1 MKRFE
6 NELDDLQR
14 RLSEMADLAR
24 SMVVLTANAV
34 KDRALDVRA
43 EISESETKLN
53 QMQTDIDHEAI
64 RMLTIYG
71 PVASDLRFLLVVT
84 HVTAQLERM
93 GDQTV
98 NICQSLN
105 LMTSAPTE
113 HPSAANI
120 SKMADLACEM
130 VDDALDAFF
139 SRNEE
144 KAVATRRRD
153 DVVDAMNDQV
163 TKELL
168 TDEPVGNL
176 SQRGTSI
183 ADVMAQILT
192 ARSLE
197 RIADQAKNISKQVVY
212 LVKAEDVRHVRPE

>member
-1 MKRFE
+1 MKKFE
-6 NELDDLQR
+6 NDLDDLQS

-34 KDRALDVRA
+34 KDRTLDVCA
-43 EISESETKLN
+43 DISKSETKLN
-53 QMQTDIDHEAI
+53 QMQTDIDGEAI

-71 PVASDLRFLLVVT
+71 PVASDLRYLLVVT

-93 GDQTV
+93 GDQAV
-98 NICQSLN
+98 NICQSLR
-105 LMTSAPTE
+105 LMKPPPAEP
-113 HPSAANI
+113 PSAANVK
-120 SKMADLACEM
+120 KMADLACEM

-168 TDEPVGNL
+168 TDQTLGEV
-176 SQRGTSI
+176 SREGTSI
-183 ADVMAQILT
+183 ADVVAQILT

-197 RIADQAKNISKQVVY
+197 RIADQAKNVSKQVVY
-212 LVKAEDVRHVRPE
+212 LVKAEDVRHVRPQ

>member
-1 MKRFE
+1 MKKFE

-24 SMVVLTANAV
+24 AMVVLTTNAV
-34 KDRALDVRA
+34 KDRTLDVCA

-71 PVASDLRFLLVVT
+71 PVASDLRYLLVVT

-93 GDQTV
+93 GDQAV
-98 NICQSLN
+98 NICQSLQ
-105 LMTSAPTE
+105 LMKSSPTE
-113 HPSAANI
+113 HPSAASI
-120 SKMADLACEM
+120 TKMADLAYEM

-139 SRNEE
+139 SRNDE
-144 KAVATRRRD
+144 KAVAIRRRD

-163 TKELL
+163 TKEIL
-168 TDEPVGNL
+168 TDETLGQV
-176 SQRGTSI
+176 SQKRTSI
-183 ADVMAQILT
+183 ADAVALILI

-197 RIADQAKNISKQVVY
+197 RIADQAKNVSKQVVY
-212 LVKAEDVRHVRPE
+212 LVRAEDVRHVRPQ